1 MCLSLTV
8 VRGTECV
15 CDRKNTYEEVIGSL
29 SHKVDRTVKRTNR
42 DSAEI
47 EPGLDRCWI

>member
-1 MCLSLTV
+1 MSVTYSSTGDGV
-8 VRGTECV
+8 CV

-29 SHKVDRTVKRTNR
+29 SHKVDRTVKQTNR